1 MNYHS
6 FDHDA
11 MATPDMLKQQSYGHH
26 STYRN
31 EPSEFDF
38 FALGENGMDSN
49 HLSNDQL
56 HLALHASQKFMS
68 NMPQLTPD
76 STEGNRTGS
85 SVLTGHN
92 PEYATMSPLNMATN
106 PENVEEFHTPMQ
118 TSTRYT
124 NHDEFHNIMDDE
136 NFFTPLVSPAIT
148 PVFNGGYSNAT
159 MASMNHDVT
168 FSPLS
173 SPALHPHQS
182 APHFFGDMQS
192 NGYQEDGQSAEAILQ
207 RKLALIEQQQQQLLA
222 LQQQQQQ
229 HKMQQSAVSHS
240 LQSTQ
245 NNNNKR
251 ASMPNIMKSPY
262 QNGYNGNNVKR
273 QATLRQKIAMA
284 SPQLKSS
291 MVNQTDGRSNG
302 GYQNLGNMAH
312 HSPIQQS
319 ASSPMLGS
327 SMPPPLPQSSYSA
340 ASPHALRPAV
350 TSAPSSPSSLAPAT
364 PASLMKLNGGRGSGP
379 NSVSSSPSSNANAGD
394 LGSVDHMP
402 SLPDAILPLV
412 LDAPPQ
418 HVMSSPS
425 FKPTSNRR
433 RSSTARKTKKEPFAS
448 PAIAPNFGLSP
459 RMSISDPTIVMS
471 PAALRPQVS
480 QSPRALKPLISP
492 SLKPNWPP
500 TPNSGVVDQ
509 EAAAHILASKSN
521 YQNLREGKIASLGMQ
536 FSPSIHSGI
545 EIRRTAHKAAEQRRR
560 DTLKKSF
567 DCLRNEIVGSL
578 VNETVQGAEDDD
590 STDTVVVEDELRK
603 EKEKEVKQMSKVVL
617 LQHSFEYIV
626 RLKDDNR
633 LKDGKLDRVTQKL
646 RELRKQSGLPEITE
660 EEMAEEREEKAE
672 ARRRRIERTERL
684 ASSQREEE
692 EDNGDTQRRT
702 SIRTNDVEESE

>member
-1 MNYHS
+1 
-6 FDHDA
+6 
-11 MATPDMLKQQSYGHH
+11 
-26 STYRN
+26 
-31 EPSEFDF
+31 
-38 FALGENGMDSN
+38 
-49 HLSNDQL
+49 
-56 HLALHASQKFMS
+56 
-68 NMPQLTPD
+68 
-76 STEGNRTGS
+76 
-85 SVLTGHN
+85 
-92 PEYATMSPLNMATN
+92 
-106 PENVEEFHTPMQ
+106 
-118 TSTRYT
+118 
-124 NHDEFHNIMDDE
+124 
-136 NFFTPLVSPAIT
+136 
-148 PVFNGGYSNAT
+148 
-159 MASMNHDVT
+159 MASMNHDVN

-173 SPALHPHQS
+173 SPALHPHQTS
-182 APHFFGDMQS
+182 PHFFGETQS
-192 NGYQEDGQSAEAILQ
+192 NGYQEDSQSAEAILQ

-229 HKMQQSAVSHS
+229 KMQQSALSPR
-240 LQSTQ
+240 LQST
-245 NNNNKR
+245 NNNTKR
-251 ASMPNIMKSPY
+251 GARSNSIKSPY
-262 QNGYNGNNVKR
+262 QNGYNGNVKR

-284 SPQLKSS
+284 GPQLNSS
-291 MVNQTDGRSNG
+291 MVSQTDGRSNG
-302 GYQNLGNMAH
+302 GYQTLGNMAH
-312 HSPIQQS
+312 QHSPIQHA

-340 ASPHALRPAV
+340 ASPHALLPALS
-350 TSAPSSPSSLAPAT
+350 SAPSSPTSLAPAT

-379 NSVSSSPSSNANAGD
+379 NSVSSSPSGNADVGD

-402 SLPDAILPLV
+402 SLPDAILPMA
-412 LDAPPQ
+412 LDAPSP
-418 HVMSSPS
+418 HPLSSPS
-425 FKPTSNRR
+425 LKPTSNRR
-433 RSSTARKTKKEPFAS
+433 RSSTNRKNKKEPFAS
-448 PAIAPNFGLSP
+448 PAIAPNFGMSP
-459 RMSISDPTIVMS
+459 RMSMSDPTIIMS

-509 EAAAHILASKSN
+509 EAAAQILASKSN

-578 VNETVQGAEDDD
+578 VNETVQGAEDDS
-590 STDTVVVEDELRK
+590 STDPVPVVEDDLRK

-633 LKDGKLDRVTQKL
+633 LKDSKLDSVTQKL
-646 RELRKQSGLPEITE
+646 RQLRKQSGLPEVTE
-660 EEMAEEREEKAE
+660 EEMEEEREEKAE
-672 ARRRRIERTERL
+672 ARRRRIERAERL

-692 EDNGDTQRRT
+692 ENNGDTQRRSST
-702 SIRTNDVEESE
+702 RTNDVEESE

>member
-1 MNYHS
+1 
-6 FDHDA
+6 
-11 MATPDMLKQQSYGHH
+11 
-26 STYRN
+26 
-31 EPSEFDF
+31 
-38 FALGENGMDSN
+38 
-49 HLSNDQL
+49 
-56 HLALHASQKFMS
+56 
-68 NMPQLTPD
+68 
-76 STEGNRTGS
+76 
-85 SVLTGHN
+85 
-92 PEYATMSPLNMATN
+92 
-106 PENVEEFHTPMQ
+106 
-118 TSTRYT
+118 
-124 NHDEFHNIMDDE
+124 
-136 NFFTPLVSPAIT
+136 
-148 PVFNGGYSNAT
+148 
-159 MASMNHDVT
+159 MNHDVN

-182 APHFFGDMQS
+182 SPHYFGDMSS
-192 NGYQEDGQSAEAILQ
+192 NGYQDDSQSAEAILQ

-229 HKMQQSAVSHS
+229 QKMQQSASS
-240 LQSTQ
+240 PRMQS
-245 NNNNKR
+245 NNDNNKR
-251 ASMPNIMKSPY
+251 GSRSNSINSPY
-262 QNGYNGNNVKR
+262 QNGYNGNVKR

-291 MVNQTDGRSNG
+291 MVKQTDGRSNG
-302 GYQNLGNMAH
+302 GYQTPGNMAH

-319 ASSPMLGS
+319 APSPMLDS
-327 SMPPPLPQSSYSA
+327 SMPPPLPQSSFSV
-340 ASPHALRPAV
+340 ASPHALRPAMS
-350 TSAPSSPSSLAPAT
+350 SAPTSPTSLAPAT
-364 PASLMKLNGGRGSGP
+364 PASLMKLNGGRGSGS
-379 NSVSSSPSSNANAGD
+379 NSVSSSPSGNSNAGD
-394 LGSVDHMP
+394 FGSVDHMP
-402 SLPDAILPLV
+402 SLPDAILPM
-412 LDAPPQ
+412 APDVPSQ
-418 HVMSSPS
+418 QDLSSPS
-425 FKPTSNRR
+425 LKPTPNRR
-433 RSSTARKTKKEPFAS
+433 RSSTNRKTKKEPFAS

-492 SLKPNWPP
+492 SLKPSWPP

-509 EAAAHILASKSN
+509 EAAAQILASKSN

-536 FSPSIHSGI
+536 FAPSIHSGI

-578 VNETVQGAEDDD
+578 VNETIQGAEDGT
-590 STDTVVVEDELRK
+590 STDTEPVVEAELRK

-633 LKDGKLDRVTQKL
+633 LKDSKLDRVTQKL
-646 RELRKQSGLPEITE
+646 RELRKESGLPEVTE
-660 EEMAEEREEKAE
+660 EELEEEREEKAE

-692 EDNGDTQRRT
+692 ENNGTPQPRSNARN
-702 SIRTNDVEESE
+702 NDVEESE

>member
-11 MATPDMLKQQSYGHH
+11 MATSDMLKQQSYGHH

-38 FALGENGMDSN
+38 FSLVENGVDSH

-56 HLALHASQKFMS
+56 HQAIHANQKFMS
-68 NMPQLTPD
+68 NLPQLTPD
-76 STEGNRTGS
+76 TTEGNRTGS

-92 PEYATMSPLNMATN
+92 PDYATMSPLNMATN
-106 PENVEEFHTPMQ
+106 PENAEEFHTPLQ

-148 PVFNGGYSNAT
+148 PVFNGGYSNTT
-159 MASMNHDVT
+159 MASMNHDVH

-182 APHFFGDMQS
+182 SPHFFGDMQS
-192 NGYQEDGQSAEAILQ
+192 NGHQEDGQSAEAILQ
-207 RKLALIEQQQQQLLA
+207 RKLALIEQQQQHLLA

-229 HKMQQSAVSHS
+229 KMQQSASS
-240 LQSTQ
+240 PRLQSTS
-245 NNNNKR
+245 NNNKR
-251 ASMPNIMKSPY
+251 GARSNSIKSPY
-262 QNGYNGNNVKR
+262 QNGYNGNVKR

-291 MVNQTDGRSNG
+291 MVSQTDGRSNG
-302 GYQNLGNMAH
+302 GYQTLGNMAH
-312 HSPIQQS
+312 MSPLQQS
-319 ASSPMLGS
+319 ASSPMLDS
-327 SMPPPLPQSSYSA
+327 SMPPPLPQTSYSA
-340 ASPHALRPAV
+340 ASPHALRPAMS
-350 TSAPSSPSSLAPAT
+350 SAPSSPTSLAPAT
-364 PASLMKLNGGRGSGP
+364 PASLMKLNGGRGSGS

-402 SLPDAILPLV
+402 SLPDAILPMV

-418 HVMSSPS
+418 YPLSSPS
-425 FKPTSNRR
+425 LKPTSNRR
-433 RSSTARKTKKEPFAS
+433 RSSTNRKNKKEPFAS

-459 RMSISDPTIVMS
+459 RMSMSDPTIIMS

-590 STDTVVVEDELRK
+590 STDTVVEDEVRK

-633 LKDGKLDRVTQKL
+633 LKDSKLDRVTQKL
-646 RELRKQSGLPEITE
+646 RELRKQSGLPEVTE
-660 EEMAEEREEKAE
+660 EEMEEEREEKAE

-692 EDNGDTQRRT
+692 ENNGDTSRRSST
-702 SIRTNDVEESE
+702 RSNDVEESE